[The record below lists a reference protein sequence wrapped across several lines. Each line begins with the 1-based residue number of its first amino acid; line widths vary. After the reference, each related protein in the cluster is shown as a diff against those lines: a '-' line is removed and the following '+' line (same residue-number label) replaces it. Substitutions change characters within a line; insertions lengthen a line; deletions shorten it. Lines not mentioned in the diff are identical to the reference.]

1 MATHNH
7 QNILE
12 MLQRSGLRPTRARR
26 IILELLAEKNRHFT
40 PEEMLDTLR
49 ERGQPLSIATLYQN
63 LAKLVEKGLVIKI
76 VGLDGSF
83 RYDFNHEPHN
93 HMVCQRCG
101 KIVDVVVSGPLDQIE
116 VQPHDDD
123 DAVNQWQIL
132 ERRVELIG
140 LCPDCQF
147 RRSN

>member
-1 MATHNH
+1 MAIHNH
-7 QNILE
+7 HNILE
-12 MLQRSGLRPTRARR
+12 MLHQSGLRPTRARR

-40 PEEMLDTLR
+40 PEEMLETLR

-101 KIVDVVVSGPLDQIE
+101 KIVDVVVEAPMDQ
-116 VQPHDDD
+116 VKVKPHDEAE
-123 DAVNQWQIL
+123 AVSQWQIL
-132 ERRVELIG
+132 EHRIELIG
-140 LCPDCQF
+140 LCPECQAAA
-147 RRSN
+147 RN

>member
-1 MATHNH
+1 MANHNH
-7 QNILE
+7 QNIIE

-26 IILELLAEKNRHFT
+26 IILELLSEKNRHYT

-49 ERGQPLSIATLYQN
+49 QKGQPLSIATLYQN
-63 LAKLVEKGLVIKI
+63 LAKLVEKGLVLKI

-101 KIVDVVVSGPLDQIE
+101 KIVDVVVMGPIDQIE

-123 DAVNQWQIL
+123 VAVQQWQIL

-140 LCPDCQF
+140 LCPDCQMTIQ
-147 RRSN
+147 N